1 MSGKN
6 FMGYGDAESIL
17 TEYAND
23 IKSRVSTKANQGL
36 TSQQQA
42 NAKTNI
48 GIEKVPNV
56 ATNDQTPTFLEESSR
71 VNIASGDKLSLIFGK
86 IKKFFSDL
94 KTVAFTGNYN
104 DLSNKPSIPS
114 QLSDLTDDS
123 SHRTVSDTEKTTW
136 NGKATKKTT
145 MDSYYGTSSTGAD
158 TAAKVITVTD
168 GGSNF
173 SLRAGIAITVKF
185 TAQNTAQNPTFNVNN
200 TGAKSV
206 WYNAAVVT
214 TGTLWAG
221 GNTRPARYV
230 YDGTY
235 WVWMGHAIDNNTT
248 YSAMSKAE
256 LTTGTSTSSRTVRAD
271 YLKAGIEELIDGK
284 IAEKADKS
292 LLEDGNDHFQFG
304 VDENGNYG
312 YHKTVGG
319 ADTVIPFKTV
329 GTRSGAI
336 TANGTYTAKTDISKD
351 GYESVTVS
359 VSPNLQSKTVA
370 AGTANVTVSP
380 DASYDGLSS
389 VVVQPT
395 PSQTKSASP
404 STSAQTISP
413 DSGKLLSS
421 VSISAISPQ
430 RSNGTAATTTGID
443 STGPYVYFP
452 YGWWPEAN
460 ANGNYTRLTAAQA
473 VAVCPKE
480 EKTVTSSRS
489 AQTVTPSSGKLLSK
503 VTVNALAPTGTYTP
517 TSNSSASDMGA
528 TSNYRYVNTN
538 TVYNLGWNLRVEKF
552 WTNSSPNS
560 SFSTM
565 DINLSSG
572 KLTQYQF
579 IFIRFKL
586 TTSLSQYENIIG
598 INTSNFTKY
607 TISVT
612 NIGNISNVM
621 AYAFV
626 EGSYSVWRPIQYTT
640 PSTTRDGIRIERPIV
655 ITGNSDGS
663 IKAVYQTNGTH
674 HGYLIPL
681 EAYGVKAA
689 K

>member
-6 FMGYGDAESIL
+6 FMGYGDAETIL

-36 TSQQQA
+36 SSQEIA
-42 NAKTNI
+42 NAKTNLD
-48 GIEKVPNV
+48 IEKVPNV
-56 ATNDQTPTFLEESSR
+56 ATNDQTPTFLEESTR
-71 VNIASGDKLSLIFGK
+71 TNIASGDKLSLICGK

-94 KTVAFTGNYN
+94 NTVAFTGSYA
-104 DLSNKPSIPS
+104 DLSNTPD
-114 QLSDLTDDS
+114 LSL
-123 SHRTVSDTEKTTW
+123 
-136 NGKATKKTT
+136 
-145 MDSYYGTSSTGAD
+145 
-158 TAAKVITVTD
+158 
-168 GGSNF
+168 
-173 SLRAGIAITVKF
+173 
-185 TAQNTAQNPTFNVNN
+185 
-200 TGAKSV
+200 
-206 WYNAAVVT
+206 
-214 TGTLWAG
+214 
-221 GNTRPARYV
+221 
-230 YDGTY
+230 
-235 WVWMGHAIDNNTT
+235 
-248 YSAMSKAE
+248 
-256 LTTGTSTSSRTVRAD
+256 
-271 YLKAGIEELIDGK
+271 
-284 IAEKADKS
+284 KADKS

-304 VDENGNYG
+304 VDANGNYG

-336 TANGTYTAKTDISKD
+336 TANGTYTASTDISKD
-351 GYESVTVS
+351 GYESVVVS
-359 VSPNLQSKTVA
+359 VPNSVQTKTVT
-370 AGTANVTVSP
+370 AGTSNVTVTP
-380 DASYDGLSS
+380 DSGYIGMSS
-389 VVVQPT
+389 VTVQPT
-395 PSQTKSASP
+395 PSQTKSATP

-421 VSISAISPQ
+421 VSVSAISTQ
-430 RSNGTAATTTGID
+430 
-443 STGPYVYFP
+443 
-452 YGWWPEAN
+452 
-460 ANGNYTRLTAAQA
+460 
-473 VAVCPKE
+473 

-489 AQTVTPSSGKLLSK
+489 AQTVTPDSGKYLSK
-503 VTVNALAPTGTYTP
+503 VTVNALAPTGTYTASSRG
-517 TSNSSASDMGA
+517 TSLDMGA

-538 TVYNLGWNLRVEKF
+538 SVPNSNSGTYTPTSNGSALDMGATNSYRYVNTNTVYNKAWNLRVEKF

-663 IKAVYQTNGTH
+663 VKAVYQTNGTH
-674 HGYLIPL
+674 HGYCIPL